1 MFHLSILESK
11 LQRTYIWCDILI
23 IFEQYG
29 LWCNLA
35 GGCSVNPRKNV
46 PLRPFLCPPTLYNEV
61 PMPQSW
67 QSTLALIIQAAQ
79 PLVCVEVR
87 RILGPTLLKSMLNYH
102 IRARGEHSFVCFRGR
117 RKMKAKIKSQVN
129 K

>member
-1 MFHLSILESK
+1 
-11 LQRTYIWCDILI
+11 
-23 IFEQYG
+23 
-29 LWCNLA
+29 
-35 GGCSVNPRKNV
+35 
-46 PLRPFLCPPTLYNEV
+46 
-61 PMPQSW
+61 MPQSW

-87 RILGPTLLKSMLNYH
+87 RILDPTLLKSMLNYH

-117 RKMKAKIKSQVN
+117 KKMKAKIKSEGN

>member
-1 MFHLSILESK
+1 MTSLFQGE
-11 LQRTYIWCDILI
+11 T
-23 IFEQYG
+23 IFVIFKQCG
-29 LWCNLA
+29 CVVTA

-117 RKMKAKIKSQVN
+117 RKMKAKIKSQGN